1 MSLRAGQRESGY
13 LAASASVSRIVRGRS
28 RCHGSAELAKIR
40 SVSEWKSAT
49 ALAALA
55 ALAISILAVVFSF
68 LLAVFLFPPT
78 LFLSLS
84 LSLSLLFLRIPHVR
98 THVQATTCTCRM
110 PPVYP
115 TRGIATEMN
124 RYGARGD
131 GIVCHSSLSSPISR
145 QFHVVHKLSPSRAR
159 ARTA

>member
-84 LSLSLLFLRIPHVR
+84 LSLSLFFFFAYRMFEHMYKRPLVHAECLPSIPLAALRPR
-98 THVQATTCTCRM
+98 
-110 PPVYP
+110 
-115 TRGIATEMN
+115 
-124 RYGARGD
+124 
-131 GIVCHSSLSSPISR
+131 
-145 QFHVVHKLSPSRAR
+145 
-159 ARTA
+159 